1 MERAKEDNASSDDN
15 CGGGFVVEVG
25 RSLPAGTSNP
35 SPLAIPDPSSRSS
48 GEAGGRDEGS
58 EEEEEAPDEDN
69 DEDDRN

>member
-1 MERAKEDNASSDDN
+1 MERAKEDNASSDEN

-25 RSLPAGTSNP
+25 RSLSAGTSNP
-35 SPLAIPDPSSRSS
+35 SPLAMPDPSRSS